1 MGTIILSPKCYNKGC
16 CECLLVHPTGEKLTF
31 ENLPWV
37 APIPRQTIDR
47 RIKVSCDAYRKLV
60 TVNLRSTNWSSNLTL
75 NNVWFQKLSIRPP
88 WKGFFLRLPHLPGN
102 FSQAS
107 YIYLNAWAF
116 ENASQPPPP
125 PPPEFPI
132 PSVGGVWIFSGT
144 TQCNFYLK
152 L

>member
-1 MGTIILSPKCYNKGC
+1 M
-16 CECLLVHPTGEKLTF
+16 TF

-47 RIKVSCDAYRKLV
+47 CIKVSCDAYRKLV

-88 WKGFFLRLPHLPGN
+88 WKGFFLRLPNLPGN

-125 PPPEFPI
+125 PTPGISNPFC
-132 PSVGGVWIFSGT
+132 GGSMDIFWNYTMQFLPQVINRLSCFSQSDSQDVT
-144 TQCNFYLK
+144 NQYF
-152 L
+152 